1 MSDEGS
7 RLKALGNAAYQRK
20 EYAEAIELYTRC
32 LEVEGRNHVIYSN
45 RSLCH
50 YCAGEYEAALRDAE
64 ECIGLAAGFVKG
76 YSRKGNALIKLKRL
90 EEAKAAF
97 ERGLEIERGN
107 EACVTGAREVEIL
120 MGSRG
125 REERKGWQKIFDRGI
140 EIVERH
146 PLMQRYG
153 CEADLY
159 GKIRMVQSLESYPEM
174 MVREDER
181 LRKVEAIA
189 SGADEEEVWK
199 IGTSGGQG
207 SSGANPH
214 GHSWSGRGSFLAGR
228 KGAGAGAGAGAGTR
242 VTKTEEEEMMEW
254 LGMQW
259 VGDGEASLEDRRHFE
274 AEAAKERG
282 NKKYRKRELGEAAR
296 DYVRAV
302 VKDREW
308 MLYRLNLAAALV
320 EMANEAGK
328 EAEGMEQRMG
338 RGERERW
345 GERAGERMKEME
357 EEEEEER
364 REREEKGDGK
374 GEGEGEGDCDGDG
387 NISIGCDEI
396 EVTAKSVD
404 ALVEAHGAMKELVK
418 VMEKA
423 GSREGESGAGEMGG
437 ANGVNG
443 AREAYG
449 LEAPSLSSAALQLVR
464 HRRRLLRAALSISVQ
479 AVSMGVGGFCGIGE
493 TDCSSTSL
501 SASPSTSSPST
512 SSPST
517 SSPSASSPALGS
529 VGSAGSVEGVLAGEE
544 QKVEAGQG
552 QEAEEAGG
560 HLCPACS
567 CSARVALP
575 FGIVLVL
582 PRVASV
588 QAQAQVQQ
596 MALHSPLDHIAKGCA
611 RIGTVLS
618 QLGYNKEAHSVVVQ
632 GLQVYRTEEL
642 ARKEAEVR
650 EMLHNAEG

>member
-1 MSDEGS
+1 MSRCWACSGKTLEEGKRKSVCRGKLKKNSMEMCFSRFSVLAAVEATVVQQCLTS

-199 IGTSGGQG
+199 IGTSGGR
-207 SSGANPH
+207 
-214 GHSWSGRGSFLAGR
+214 GR
-228 KGAGAGAGAGAGTR
+228 AGAGAGAGAGTR

-302 VKDREW
+302 VKDR
-308 MLYRLNLAAALV
+308 R
-320 EMANEAGK
+320 GRGDG
-328 EAEGMEQRMG
+328 AEDGA
-338 RGERERW
+338 GERERW

-396 EVTAKSVD
+396 EVTAKSD
-404 ALVEAHGAMKELVK
+404 GEGGEQ
-418 VMEKA
+418 
-423 GSREGESGAGEMGG
+423 GGESGAGEMGG